1 MKVSTFDELLPLY
14 VRARQKLRNQRNEL
28 QALNKVIKWEQLN
41 RVVLYNDIERFRRL
55 WDDERKRKMPRAP
68 IVEKRS
74 ILPPLLVGLV
84 FGFIL
89 GQLFWFATR

>member
-1 MKVSTFDELLPLY
+1 MKVQTFDELLPLY

-28 QALNKVIKWEQLN
+28 QALNKAIKWEQLN

>member
-1 MKVSTFDELLPLY
+1 MKVHTFDELLPLY

-28 QALNKVIKWEQLN
+28 RALNKSIKLDQLN
-41 RVVLYNDIERFRRL
+41 RVVLYNDIQRFQRL

>member
-28 QALNKVIKWEQLN
+28 QALNKAIKWEQLN
-41 RVVLYNDIERFRRL
+41 RVVMYNDIERFRRL

>member
-1 MKVSTFDELLPLY
+1 MKVQTFEELLPLY

-28 QALNKVIKWEQLN
+28 QALNKAIKWEQLN
-41 RVVLYNDIERFRRL
+41 RVVMYNDIERYRRL